1 MSTTTASPWRRIA
14 DWARYVYLAVMAFV
28 LLVPFYWLVKTSL
41 QPDSVIYSDGI
52 HLIPPEITF
61 DHYANALSASI
72 GLVSSLINSL
82 IAAVGTMVLT
92 TVIALLAGYSINR
105 YVFPGRR
112 SAARLVLLTYM
123 FPNTALIV
131 PMYQMMDSYGLL
143 NNPLGL
149 IFIHTMLALP
159 FSLWILQ
166 SYLESIP
173 RELEEA
179 AMVEGT
185 SEFGAFRRVTVPQAA
200 PAIVA
205 VAILAF
211 IISWGEYMFAY
222 ILTTDSSMYT
232 VPVKITQIL
241 GGYQVD
247 WGLLTAASVIV
258 VLPVLAL
265 FWLMVKYLG
274 EGIAKG
280 TGAV

>member
-1 MSTTTASPWRRIA
+1 VSAPPVSRSRRIA
-14 DWARYVYLAVMAFV
+14 NAVRYVYLAIVA
-28 LLVPFYWLVKTSL
+28 LVFILPFYWLVKTSL
-41 QPDSVIYSDGI
+41 QPNDVIYGSDL
-52 HLIPPEITF
+52 HLVPPTITF
-61 DHYANALSASI
+61 THYQSALTEV
-72 GLVSSLINSL
+72 GLVGSIVNSL
-82 IAAVGTMVLT
+82 LAAVGTMVLT
-92 TVIALLAGYSINR
+92 TVVALLAAYGITR

-112 SAARLVLLTYM
+112 TVARLVLLTYM

-131 PMYQMMDSYGLL
+131 PMYGMFAAYGLL
-143 NNPLGL
+143 NNPVALTL
-149 IFIHTMLALP
+149 LHSMLALP
-159 FSLWILQ
+159 FCLWILQ

-179 AMVEGT
+179 AKVEGAT
-185 SEFGAFRRVTVPQAA
+185 EFGAFRHVTVPQAM

-222 ILTTDSSMYT
+222 ILTTNSAKFT
-232 VPVKITQIL
+232 VPVKVTQLL

-247 WGLLTAASVIV
+247 WGLLTAASVVV

-274 EGIAKG
+274 KGIAKG
-280 TGAV
+280 TGAI